1 MRYLYIVHE
10 NSIHEKFSKPNY
22 VSFIGIC
29 FIFLIFIIS
38 LSVNLIVLITNGWP
52 KYKIFEMSKSDAGLC
67 LISILG
73 TYLSLIGISCG
84 FYSLVLRQR
93 GKLGNNK
100 THPENKVEANNVNG
114 VEEEQSLS
122 KISHFD
128 EVSQLLSQ

>member
-1 MRYLYIVHE
+1 
-10 NSIHEKFSKPNY
+10 
-22 VSFIGIC
+22 
-29 FIFLIFIIS
+29 
-38 LSVNLIVLITNGWP
+38 
-52 KYKIFEMSKSDAGLC
+52 MSKSDAGLC